1 MADPDRSG
9 SPAGEERKTPL
20 PFAGRRV
27 AIVHDWL
34 TGMRGGEWCLD
45 LFCELLPE
53 ATLYTLVHLP
63 GRLSGRIESMEIR
76 TSFIERLPG
85 AGKLHQKYL
94 PLFPKAVER
103 FDLSSYDFVLSSSHC
118 VAKGAVAPPGTRHV
132 CYCHTPMRYIWEFF
146 DDYFA
151 HPGSGF
157 LTRTVM
163 PSVAR
168 YLRKWDVESAP
179 RVDRF
184 VANSAHVA
192 GRIRS
197 IYGREAEVIHPPVDL
212 SRFRADRRREDYFL
226 ILSALVPYKKVGLAV
241 EAFRDSGERLVVVG
255 CGPEMERL
263 RAVAG
268 RSTTFLGWVGDE
280 EAADLLARARALL
293 FPGNED
299 FGIVPLEAM
308 ASGCPVIA
316 YAAGGALETVVPEGT
331 GEREGRAA
339 TGVFFERQDA
349 GSIAATVRSFDPDR
363 FDPRVLREHA
373 ALFDLPVFRRKM
385 RRLLD
390 AEEERA
396 RR

>member
-9 SPAGEERKTPL
+9 SSPGEERKRPL

-53 ATLYTLVHLP
+53 ATLFTLVHHP

-103 FDLSSYDFVLSSSHC
+103 FDLESYDFVLSSSHC

-151 HPGSGF
+151 HPGSGL
-157 LTRTVM
+157 LTRAVM
-163 PSVAR
+163 PAVAR
-168 YLRKWDVESAP
+168 YLRRWDVESAP

-212 SRFRADRRREDYFL
+212 TRFRADRRREDYYL
-226 ILSALVPYKKVGLAV
+226 ILSALVPYKKVALAV
-241 EAFRDSGERLVVVG
+241 EAFRDLGERLVVVG
-255 CGPEMERL
+255 RGPEMERL
-263 RAVAG
+263 RSAAG
-268 RSTTFLGWVGDE
+268 KNTTFLGWAGDE
-280 EAADLLARARALL
+280 EVADLLARARALL

-316 YAAGGALETVVPEGT
+316 YAAGGALETVVPERT
-331 GEREGRAA
+331 GERAA
-339 TGVFFERQDA
+339 TGLFFERQDA
-349 GSIAATVRSFDPDR
+349 GSLAAAVRSFDPER
-363 FDPRVLREHA
+363 FDPQALREHA
-373 ALFDLPVFRRKM
+373 ALFDLPVFRRKI
-385 RRLLD
+385 RLLLD
-390 AEEERA
+390 EEEKRA
-396 RR
+396 RS